1 MRIAVVG
8 GGFTGL
14 SCALTLLENK
24 VEVVVFEESKTL
36 GGLAG
41 GFNSSE
47 WKWNLEFFYHHVF
60 TNDREIIDLAKKVD
74 WPMTVKSP
82 VTTSF
87 IDGKETQLDSPIS
100 VLKFTKMDLAGRLRM
115 GAGLALL
122 KIIPNGLFLEKY
134 RVVEM
139 LPKLIG
145 REGYQVIW
153 EKLLK
158 AKFGPYADKVNMAWF
173 WTRVAKRTKNLGYFE
188 EGFQKLA
195 DKTGEKIVE
204 MGGEI
209 RLNSGINL
217 NGFPIR
223 SGMTTGMTDG
233 KWIVNG
239 EEFDGLVMTTPAPI
253 TEKIMGREYFPK
265 IDYLWGQTLVLELD
279 HKLIEG
285 YWMNILEDGWPFL
298 VTVEHTN
305 MIDKK
310 YYGNNRVVYLG
321 NYLPDG
327 NRQLKMTKEEL
338 LELYL
343 PFLKKINKQFRE
355 KWIKNIFLFRKPF
368 AQPVFPI
375 NYSQQVPKMKTD
387 VPGLYLANMSM
398 VYPFD
403 RGTNYAVKMGNDV
416 AKQVL
421 TDLK

>member
-14 SCALTLLENK
+14 SCALTLLENNTD
-24 VEVVVFEESKTL
+24 VVVFEESKTL

-41 GFNSSE
+41 GFNPGE
-47 WKWNLEFFYHHVF
+47 WRWNLEFFYHHVF
-60 TNDREIIDLAKKVD
+60 TNDKEITALAKKVG
-74 WPMTVKSP
+74 WPVMIKSP

-87 IDGKETQLDSPIS
+87 IEGKEIQLDSPIS
-100 VLKFTKMDLAGRLRM
+100 VLKFTKISLLGRVRM

-145 REGYQVIW
+145 REGYQIIW

-158 AKFGPYADKVNMAWF
+158 AKFGPYAESVNMAWF

-204 MGGEI
+204 MGGKI
-209 RLNSGINL
+209 ILDSKVDLRK
-217 NGFPIR
+217 PTDKP
-223 SGMTTGMTDG
+223 GMIEG
-233 KWIVNG
+233 KWVVNG
-239 EEFDGLVMTTPAPI
+239 EEFDGVVMTTPAPI
-253 TEKIMGREYFPK
+253 TEKLMGREIWPK
-265 IDYLWGQTLVLELD
+265 IDYLWGQTLVLELN
-279 HKLIEG
+279 HKMIEG

-305 MIDKK
+305 MINKK
-310 YYGNNRVVYLG
+310 YYDDNRVLYLG
-321 NYLPDG
+321 NYLPDR
-327 NRQLKMTKEEL
+327 NKQLKMTKEEL
-338 LELYL
+338 LELYI
-343 PFLKKINKQFRE
+343 PYLKKINKQFKK
-355 KWIKNIFLFRKPF
+355 KWIKNTFLFRKPF
-368 AQPVFPI
+368 AQPVFPV
-375 NYSQQVPKMKTD
+375 NYSSKVPQTKTD
-387 VPGLYLANMSM
+387 QKGLYLANMSM

-416 AKQVL
+416 AKQIL